1 MRHPS
6 QFEHE
11 IGELLDLLR
20 LDEADGKSSEAAQ
33 P

>member
-6 QFEHE
+6 QVNHQ

-20 LDEADGKSSEAAQ
+20 LDAEE
-33 P
+33 PH